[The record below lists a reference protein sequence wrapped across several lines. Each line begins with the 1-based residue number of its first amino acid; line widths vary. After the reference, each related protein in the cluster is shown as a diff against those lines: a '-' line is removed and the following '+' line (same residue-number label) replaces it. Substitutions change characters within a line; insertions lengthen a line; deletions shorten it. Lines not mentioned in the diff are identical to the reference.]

1 VFLGLSWTPIDGVD
15 GYRIM
20 RDGEQVGETDLPRFN
35 DSDVDQGIEYTYRV
49 CGLKYQVPMGSV
61 SGPLSDG
68 CSGTLPAMTLNDD
81 GFRDFA
87 RDTGTVIQG
96 ICIEIQEAGMALDLS
111 GSQRGCQ
118 LLEDRATCYLTM
130 SWDFNISSDMIPAMD
145 EYRLAMEDFIRSAD
159 LMDRGVSSL
168 NQGMIEE
175 GIELSYSGAQHLEN
189 VSNMLQPV
197 TPNNNLYQ

>member
-96 ICIEIQEAGMALDLS
+96 ICIEIQEAGM
-111 GSQRGCQ
+111 
-118 LLEDRATCYLTM
+118 
-130 SWDFNISSDMIPAMD
+130 IPAMD